1 MVSVDWEKAFD
12 KLDIELLCKIMKI
25 LGYSDTFI
33 NFLKKI
39 YETTQSIISNNDYP
53 SSPFLLSRRL
63 WQGWP
68 LSILLYIINSQ
79 VVNLNIKAK
88 DRIVGYPISKQKESL
103 KFSQHAN
110 NINFFVTTENSV
122 VEI

>member
-1 MVSVDWEKAFD
+1 
-12 KLDIELLCKIMKI
+12 MKPP
-25 LGYSDTFI
+25 
-33 NFLKKI
+33 N
-39 YETTQSIISNNDYP
+39 QSFPTMIIHLALSYYQDDYDRVGLYP
-53 SSPFLLSRRL
+53 SCYTLF
-63 WQGWP
+63 
-68 LSILLYIINSQ
+68 
-79 VVNLNIKAK
+79 KAK

>member
-12 KLDIELLCKIMKI
+12 KLDIEFLCKIMKI
-25 LGYSDTFI
+25 LG
-33 NFLKKI
+33 FLKKI